1 MKCKILIAAQS
12 LEIGGAERSLVS
24 LLNSFDYSKVE
35 VHLFLCRQMGE
46 FMQYIPPEVKLLPE
60 DPNAAM
66 LAKPFGLLLKKHRYQ
81 MMIGRTYSKVRS
93 YCYNRRNHLHN
104 SSVELEYSHKYTY
117 KFVKSIM
124 QDIEYDYAISFLT
137 PHYIVAHKV
146 RAKRKGAWIHT
157 DYSSIKID
165 VESEKRMW
173 SQYDDIISISESCTE
188 GFVKVFPDLKSKIIL
203 IENVLDSSF
212 IHEEAT
218 KRNIREELSTPK
230 SQICLCTVGRFAE
243 PKNMELIPE
252 MCREILNRGIDI
264 GWILVGYGPK
274 EQLIRENIV
283 RYKVEDRVFIMGK
296 QDNPYPY
303 IDACDVYVQPS
314 SYEGKS
320 VTVREAQILGKAV
333 VISNY
338 PTASQQLEN
347 QVDGVILPLEKKE
360 FVDGLYAFIQNTEM
374 RMKIQENCR
383 MRDYSNRE
391 GVEKL
396 YDLFG

>member
-1 MKCKILIAAQS
+1 MES
-12 LEIGGAERSLVS
+12 
-24 LLNSFDYSKVE
+24 
-35 VHLFLCRQMGE
+35 
-46 FMQYIPPEVKLLPE
+46 
-60 DPNAAM
+60 
-66 LAKPFGLLLKKHRYQ
+66 
-81 MMIGRTYSKVRS
+81 
-93 YCYNRRNHLHN
+93 
-104 SSVELEYSHKYTY
+104 SHKYTY

-212 IHEEAT
+212 IP
-218 KRNIREELSTPK
+218 KR
-230 SQICLCTVGRFAE
+230 QICLCTVGRLAE

-347 QVDGVILPLEKKE
+347 QVDGVILPL
-360 FVDGLYAFIQNTEM
+360 QNTEM

>member
-1 MKCKILIAAQS
+1 MKYKILIAAQS

-24 LLNSFDYSKVE
+24 LLNSFDYSKID
-35 VHLFLCRQMGE
+35 VHLFLCRHIGE

-60 DPNAAM
+60 DQNASM
-66 LAKPFGLLLKKHRYQ
+66 LARPFRLLLKRHRFR
-81 MMIGRTYSKVRS
+81 MMIGRAYSKLRS

-117 KFVKSIM
+117 KFIQPIM

-137 PHYIVAHKV
+137 PHYIVAQKV
-146 RAKRKGAWIHT
+146 KSKRKGAWIHT

-165 VESEKRMW
+165 VESEKQMW

-188 GFVKVFPDLKSKIIL
+188 GFIKVFPELKSKIVL
-203 IENVLDSSF
+203 VENVLNPEF
-212 IHEEAT
+212 IRKEA
-218 KRNIREELSTPK
+218 KEQNIREDLLVSK
-230 SQICLCTVGRFAE
+230 QRICLCTVGRFAD
-243 PKNMELIPE
+243 PKNIELIPE
-252 MCREILNRGIDI
+252 MCRKILDHGMDI
-264 GWILVGYGPK
+264 CWILVGYGPK
-274 EQLIRENIV
+274 EQLIRDNIV
-283 RYKVEDRVFIMGK
+283 KYKVEDRVFIMGK

-347 QVDGVILPLEKKE
+347 QIDGVILPLEKNE
-360 FVDGLYAFIQNTEM
+360 FIDGLYAFIQNTEM
-374 RMKIQENCR
+374 RKRIQENCR

-396 YDLFG
+396 YNLFG

>member
-1 MKCKILIAAQS
+1 
-12 LEIGGAERSLVS
+12 
-24 LLNSFDYSKVE
+24 
-35 VHLFLCRQMGE
+35 
-46 FMQYIPPEVKLLPE
+46 
-60 DPNAAM
+60 
-66 LAKPFGLLLKKHRYQ
+66 
-81 MMIGRTYSKVRS
+81 
-93 YCYNRRNHLHN
+93 
-104 SSVELEYSHKYTY
+104 
-117 KFVKSIM
+117 M

-218 KRNIREELSTPK
+218 KRNIREELSIPK

-338 PTASQQLEN
+338 PTASHPLEN